1 MDAPH
6 MRPVFILISS
16 LLLLFAIKAQ
26 AELFSDIEFITE
38 NYPPY
43 NYEENNLAAGISV
56 EILLQAAQ
64 VAGQPIPRKH
74 IHVRPWARGYRQA
87 LIGPKVMLFSMARTP
102 DRERNFQWVGPI
114 MKIRIA
120 AMAKKESAIH
130 INMANDFSRYAIGTV
145 RDDAG
150 EQMLKKLDINNTFK
164 AFQVSPTPQA
174 LVKKIDLG
182 RIEIMVLDE
191 IVAHKLIEDQGL
203 NPEDFEVVYVF
214 KETES
219 YFAFSK
225 DVSKNLLQSLQ
236 NGLDKLK
243 KRNGGKDYE
252 NLIHSH

>member
-1 MDAPH
+1 
-6 MRPVFILISS
+6 MRPISILTSIP
-16 LLLLFAIKAQ
+16 LLLFAINSTAD
-26 AELFSDIEFITE
+26 LFSDIEFITE

-64 VAGQPIPRKH
+64 EAGQPISREH

-102 DRERNFQWVGPI
+102 DREANFQWVGPI

-120 AMAKKESAIH
+120 AMAKKENAIN
-130 INMANDFSRYAIGTV
+130 IGTVSDFTRYAIGTV

-150 EQMLKKLDINNTFK
+150 EQVLKKLDVNSELN
-164 AFQVSPTPQA
+164 AFQVSPTPQV
-174 LVKKIDLG
+174 LVKKLNLG

-191 IVAHKLIEDQGL
+191 IVAHKVIEAQGL
-203 NPEDFEVVYVF
+203 SPKNFEVVYIL
-214 KETES
+214 KYTES

-225 DVSKNLLQSLQ
+225 DVSRHLVQALQT
-236 NGLDKLK
+236 GLDKLK
-243 KRNGGKDYE
+243 TKNGGKDYE

>member
-1 MDAPH
+1 MDALH
-6 MRPVFILISS
+6 MRPVFLLIPS
-16 LLLLFAIKAQ
+16 LLLLFAINSTAD
-26 AELFSDIEFITE
+26 LFSDIEFVTE

-64 VAGQPIPRKH
+64 EAGQPISRDH

-102 DRERNFQWVGPI
+102 DREANFQWVGPI

-120 AMAKKESAIH
+120 AMAKKENAIN
-130 INMANDFSRYAIGTV
+130 IDSISDFSRYAIGTV

-150 EQMLKKLDINNTFK
+150 EQMLKKLDVNNELN
-164 AFQVSPTPQA
+164 AFQASPTPQA
-174 LVKKIDLG
+174 LVKKLNLG

-191 IVAHKLIEDQGL
+191 IVAHKLIEAHGL
-203 NPEDFEVVYVF
+203 SPENFEVVYIL
-214 KETES
+214 KDTES

-225 DVSKNLLQSLQ
+225 DVSRHLVQALQT
-236 NGLDKLK
+236 GLDKLK
-243 KRNGGKDYE
+243 IKNGGKDYE